1 MKYPFV
7 YYIKTLDGLFCLCC
21 IFFPTSAH
29 QGQRAQNLITVLY
42 KTWRKALEDLDKHAT
57 LSCHLT
63 SMTKIQSF
71 LQTMEIPSSRID
83 NNISSNEVN
92 SIKENREYL
101 TAILRALHQ
110 LDHQGFALRGKY
122 DDGNPTNEDVID
134 KGNFKELLNVMCE
147 SNDRLRE
154 LFEKR

>member
-1 MKYPFV
+1 MLKWKWYFIAYHLNLSHIPQKNFFNKQAKDGIKKWSCKHEWLMKYPFV

-83 NNISSNEVN
+83 NNISSNAVN

-101 TAILRALHQ
+101 TAILRALH
-110 LDHQGFALRGKY
+110 
-122 DDGNPTNEDVID
+122 
-134 KGNFKELLNVMCE
+134 
-147 SNDRLRE
+147 
-154 LFEKR
+154 